1 LLAAMTTTLEKGGE
15 AFCGSTHGFSI
26 NSSWEQHHND
36 KKGDHIMT
44 TLRKTLG
51 TSLAAALLA
60 GVTTLAQGQTGGGD
74 AVTGQDPRFL

>member
-1 LLAAMTTTLEKGGE
+1 MGSHKLGTLQ
-15 AFCGSTHGFSI
+15 GSTGYRRRMAVKTLISL
-26 NSSWEQHHND
+26 QRPLTPD